1 MKKKRKMRQ
10 LLAMMLSLIM
20 MFAPSMSVWA
30 SETNESMAVQTQGMQ
45 EEETEQIV
53 QEQTQV
59 LTVESESTLAQ
70 ESTQQTQAEEPT
82 NESSE
87 TAAPSENESLVES
100 SPAES
105 SAIESSSAEFSSTA
119 SEVATTENDETKET
133 KETKESSE
141 VEETPETAESEE
153 NSEIEETED
162 ETEEESEEESTSESE
177 EEDLLDASGVSVK
190 ITGCTIN
197 GGNLCV
203 TAVSNT
209 SGHLYLFD
217 LETYEDTASFKER
230 KALTSISA
238 TANTT
243 FTVTVSFKE
252 DYLTDKFVFGVSKSG
267 KCVSNAMYITNPEA
281 LAYTSVLHTANSKK
295 GLLLYETQQGIQ
307 DAVTLGVK
315 HSTVT
320 ALISNLVNPD
330 GSLNSAGISTLKSQ
344 ATTMAQNG
352 IVVYLILVLP
362 VNASST
368 LRYPGSDGGTYF
380 AAWNTGENGAAI
392 YENLMRTLARELSGV
407 VSHWIIGNEVN
418 DNIQWNYMGPAD
430 ITKAVSEYAKTFRLC
445 YNAIRSVNASANLYV
460 PVDHRWNQNANT
472 MEKYDT
478 RAYLNAFDQ
487 YIQSMGN
494 IDWCLAFH
502 AYSIPLGAPE
512 VWDDGQPVYAYDGT
526 LLAGGGEISF
536 DENTFAISMRNIDIL
551 TNYFCNKISRN
562 TKGQVRP
569 ISLTEQGWTSYS
581 QRTNADAVKDQAT
594 SLAYAYYK
602 AESNPYIECL
612 IVSRQMDALEMGNP
626 YYKFGM
632 RTDSWLPKYSWEV
645 FKNLGTSASIYSS
658 AALPVITEAKARCTG
673 RLLYPTTV
681 SSSWNAFY
689 NAAVNNNDNITLGNA
704 ATNDKV
710 LSMKLN
716 GYNAAATPYFG
727 AGIKVRSG
735 SAQNG
740 SVMLRVFSGEKLL
753 ELSSDKLVTD
763 RQQYFLFDLSS
774 WAGIS
779 NITGVELWVRG
790 ISSASSMAVTE
801 LNCSASSEI
810 DWSSI
815 IPRNFSGLMDIDGE
829 WHYFT
834 NGAENTAYD
843 GLVLYNGTWYYVK
856 NGVINWDYTGLV
868 SHNGGWY
875 YVQGGA
881 VNWNYSGLTQYYGTW
896 YYIQKGYLNWNYTN
910 LVQYNKNW
918 YYVQNGAI
926 NWNYTGLVLY
936 NKSWYY
942 VQNGAINWNY
952 TGLALHGKTWYYV
965 QGGCLNWNYNGL
977 TYYNG
982 TWYYVQKGM
991 LNWNYTS
998 LVLYNKSWYYV
1009 QNGAINWNYT
1019 GLVLY
1024 YGTWYYIQK
1033 GCLNWN
1039 YTGPAVYNKSTYYV
1053 VNGKIDWNFSRT
1065 VTINGKQYVVKNGC
1079 VLGM

>member
-10 LLAMMLSLIM
+10 LLAMMMALIM
-20 MFAPSMSVWA
+20 MLLPSMSVLA
-30 SETNESMAVQTQGMQ
+30 DET
-45 EEETEQIV
+45 IV
-53 QEQTQV
+53 
-59 LTVESESTLAQ
+59 
-70 ESTQQTQAEEPT
+70 
-82 NESSE
+82 
-87 TAAPSENESLVES
+87 
-100 SPAES
+100 ES
-105 SAIESSSAEFSSTA
+105 SAIELTTESTAESTAVESTAVESTAAESSAVESSSAESASTVSAETTIENGESEESSAEKETEA
-119 SEVATTENDETKET
+119 ATTKAEESIEQEETSESV
-133 KETKESSE
+133 ETKESTE
-141 VEETPETAESEE
+141 AEETDESENKSE
-153 NSEIEETED
+153 NESENESESESEFESED
-162 ETEEESEEESTSESE
+162 ESEEESTSESE

-209 SGHLYLFD
+209 SGRLYLFD
-217 LETYEDTASFKER
+217 LETYEDTASFSER
-230 KALTSISA
+230 EALTSISA
-238 TANTT
+238 TANTA
-243 FTVTVSFKE
+243 FTVNVNFKE

-281 LAYTSVLHTANSKK
+281 LAYTSVLHSANSKK
-295 GLLLYETQQGIQ
+295 GLLLYETPEGIQ

-344 ATTMAQNG
+344 ATRMAQNG

-362 VNASST
+362 VNASSN

-392 YENLMRTLARELSGV
+392 YENLMKTLARELSGV

-418 DNIQWNYMGPAD
+418 DNIQWNYMGPAN
-430 ITKAVSEYAKTFRLC
+430 ITQAVSEYAKTFRLC

-536 DENTFAISMRNIDIL
+536 DENTFAISMKNIDIL

-612 IVSRQMDALEMGNP
+612 IVSRQMDAMEMGNP

-645 FKNLGTSASIYSS
+645 FKNLGTSASIYNS
-658 AALPVITEAKARCTG
+658 AALPEITEARARCTG

-681 SSSWNAFY
+681 SSAWNGFY
-689 NAAVNNNDNITLGNA
+689 NAAVNSNDNITLGNA

-716 GYNAAATPYFG
+716 GYNASATPYLG
-727 AGIKVRSG
+727 VGVNVHSG
-735 SAQNG
+735 SAQAG

-753 ELSSDKLVTD
+753 ELSSSKLVSGK
-763 RQQYFLFDLSS
+763 QQYFLFDLSS
-774 WAGIS
+774 WAGAS

-790 ISSASSMAVTE
+790 ISSAASMAVTE
-801 LNCSASSEI
+801 LTCSSSSAI

-815 IPRNFSGLMDIDGE
+815 IPRDFSGLMDIDGE

-843 GLVLYNGTWYYVK
+843 GLVLYNGTWYYAK
-856 NGVINWDYTGLV
+856 KGVINWDYTGLV

-875 YVQGGA
+875 YVQGGV
-881 VNWNYSGLTQYYGTW
+881 VNWNYTGLTQYYGTW
-896 YYIQKGYLNWNYTN
+896 YYVQKGYLNWNYTN
-910 LVQYNKNW
+910 LVQYNKTW
-918 YYVQNGAI
+918 YYVQKGAI

-982 TWYYVQKGM
+982 TWYYIQNGM

-1019 GLVLY
+1019 GLALY

-1053 VNGKIDWNFSRT
+1053 VNGRIDWNFSST